1 MTLVHEEHAHEHDPI
16 TEVFTD
22 GVTLVEET
30 LNVVTDDEGH
40 QIRVVDEVVM
50 DEDGTEIEVLE
61 VDVTEG
67 KA

>member
-1 MTLVHEEHAHEHDPI
+1 
-16 TEVFTD
+16 
-22 GVTLVEET
+22 VTLVEET